1 MVQSQ
6 EEEAGSQAFDVILY
20 LFVLGPAVEWCLKS
34 PRVNRGQP
42 GSMRGMALAIA
53 LLAALALGKLAYDM
67 AGRDA
72 NHFEQL
78 GVRVDASAAEIRK
91 AHKALSLS
99 LHPDKAPDDPRA
111 KEKFL
116 KMQAAYEV
124 LKDASSRDAYNK
136 FGAAGIED
144 AKSGGNSNSLTSMAL
159 FYVIW
164 LVVGY
169 LLTMGKSSE
178 DARTWGFSGLLA
190 LAVFE
195 YQTRMLGV
203 DYLASIF
210 PRSTVHEKV
219 ELLHK
224 LFPPFLHGAR
234 MISAS
239 SSATSPSTTR
249 CSSSSCCASRPRS
262 STSPARCA
270 RSSTRSSAAAAAE
283 EQAAAAAATAA
294 PRARWW
300 AAPTARSPRRPPP
313 PGRRRR
319 RRRRRRRAGRRP
331 PPTPPRRRPTA
342 DDEHRLVLR
351 RVRLLQV
358 RLREGDLVVRGSARR
373 DSE

>member
-42 GSMRGMALAIA
+42 GSMRGMALAIT

-203 DYLASIF
+203 DYLAPIF

-234 MISAS
+234 MISGVVFRDVALYNKMLVEQLLRKQAALEHLAGEVRQVVDAKLGGGGGGGVGGGGGGGDSGAAS
-239 SSATSPSTTR
+239 AVVGGANGTL
-249 CSSSSCCASRPRS
+249 
-262 STSPARCA
+262 
-270 RSSTRSSAAAAAE
+270 
-283 EQAAAAAATAA
+283 AAAAAAAGGAPPAPPAQAPAQAEAA
-294 PRARWW
+294 P
-300 AAPTARSPRRPPP
+300 AADAAAAAANS
-313 PGRRRR
+313 
-319 RRRRRRRAGRRP
+319 
-331 PPTPPRRRPTA
+331 
-342 DDEHRLVLR
+342 
-351 RVRLLQV
+351 RVTNIV
-358 RLREGDLVVRGSARR
+358 WFFGVYAFFKYVSDKEIW
-373 DSE
+373 

>member
-42 GSMRGMALAIA
+42 GSMRGMALAIT

-203 DYLASIF
+203 DYLAPIF

-234 MISAS
+234 MIS
-239 SSATSPSTTR
+239 
-249 CSSSSCCASRPRS
+249 
-262 STSPARCA
+262 
-270 RSSTRSSAAAAAE
+270 
-283 EQAAAAAATAA
+283 
-294 PRARWW
+294 
-300 AAPTARSPRRPPP
+300 
-313 PGRRRR
+313 G
-319 RRRRRRRAGRRP
+319 
-331 PPTPPRRRPTA
+331 
-342 DDEHRLVLR
+342 VI
-351 RVRLLQV
+351 
-358 RLREGDLVVRGSARR
+358 
-373 DSE
+373 